1 MKLKCLVKTNS
12 GATLLIVDE
21 YDSIEYAYAEL
32 ERQGYRVYLISES
45 EENEFQTKLT

>member
-1 MKLKCLVKTNS
+1 MRLKCLVRTDS

-32 ERQGYRVYLISES
+32 ERQGYRVYSISES
-45 EENEFQTKLT
+45 DGNEFQTKLT